1 MSLAFSRS
9 HGPLTLALAGCAHVD
24 TPRTPERKVEA
35 DTQRCVRS
43 RVWNDPNHDGW
54 QKGRS

>member
-24 TPRTPERKVEA
+24 TPTTPERKAAA
-35 DTQRCVRS
+35 DTQRCMRS
-43 RVWNDPNHDGW
+43 RVWNDPTHDARW
-54 QKGRS
+54 KRRS